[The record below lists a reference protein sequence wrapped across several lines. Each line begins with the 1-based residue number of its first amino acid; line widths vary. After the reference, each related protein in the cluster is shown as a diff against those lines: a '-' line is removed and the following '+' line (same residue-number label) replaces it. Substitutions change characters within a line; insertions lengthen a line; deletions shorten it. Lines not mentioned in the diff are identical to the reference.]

1 LVAKAA
7 KDVLYR
13 LKIRHIQLKSQQ
25 VQEEL
30 ETASDDSE
38 IAILLTE
45 KKRLDAIRTE
55 LAKLFGTI
63 IL

>member
-1 LVAKAA
+1 
-7 KDVLYR
+7 LYR